1 MQNYLRKAF
10 IIRHSQVSKNVKFKT
25 VNKKKSLNMQI
36 FKRLFVNKN
45 HSLDFL
51 LTFVHGRP
59 LILIG
64 NLKMRN
70 IHKAGKISIA

>member
-1 MQNYLRKAF
+1 
-10 IIRHSQVSKNVKFKT
+10 
-25 VNKKKSLNMQI
+25 MQI

-51 LTFVHGRP
+51 LTFAHGRP

-70 IHKAGKISIA
+70 IHKAVKISIA

>member
-1 MQNYLRKAF
+1 MQNYLREAF
-10 IIRHSQVSKNVKFKT
+10 IIRHFQVSKNVKFKT
-25 VNKKKSLNMQI
+25 VNMEI

-70 IHKAGKISIA
+70 IHKAVKISIA

>member
-1 MQNYLRKAF
+1 
-10 IIRHSQVSKNVKFKT
+10 
-25 VNKKKSLNMQI
+25 MQI

>member
-1 MQNYLRKAF
+1 
-10 IIRHSQVSKNVKFKT
+10 
-25 VNKKKSLNMQI
+25 MQI

-51 LTFVHGRP
+51 LTFAHGRH
-59 LILIG
+59 LTG

-70 IHKAGKISIA
+70 IHKAVKISTA